1 MLRFVA
7 MSRDLV
13 GYALR
18 PPHVKWPHD
27 ARLAISL
34 VLNYEEGAELCV
46 GDGDP
51 EGERVGEFV
60 YPSMD
65 SHTRDL
71 GIESTFEYGAR
82 VGAWRVLRLFDD
94 YGVKA
99 TIYACGRALERNPVI
114 AREFTTRGH
123 EPAGH
128 GYRWVDH
135 FRMSRD
141 HERDQIQSAVTAIA
155 SATGQRP
162 VGWYSRYA
170 PSVHTR
176 ELLVEE
182 GGFEYDSDS
191 YADEIPY
198 WVRVNDQPHLVI
210 PYQLDANDAKFFR
223 GPGWS
228 GAGEFWEYL
237 RDSVDYL
244 RREGKT
250 TPRMLS
256 IGLHGR
262 IIGRPGRAT
271 ALERFLEYCRPLSD
285 VWFARRVDIARWWRE
300 HYAP

>member
-1 MLRFVA
+1 
-7 MSRDLV
+7 MSRDLL
-13 GYALR
+13 GFGADR
-18 PPHVKWPHD
+18 PVVRWPED
-27 ARLAISL
+27 ARVAVSL
-34 VLNYEEGAELCV
+34 VLNYEEGSELCV

-51 EGERVGEFV
+51 EGERVGELV

-65 SHTRDL
+65 ARTRDL
-71 GIESTFEYGAR
+71 GLESTFEYGAR
-82 VGAWRVLRLFDD
+82 VGAWRVLRLLDD

-114 AREFTTRGH
+114 ARAFTARGH
-123 EPAGH
+123 EPAAH

-135 FRMSRD
+135 FRMAPD
-141 HERDQIQSAVTAIA
+141 VERDQIRLAVQAIQA
-155 SATGQRP
+155 ATGERP

-170 PSVHTR
+170 PSPNTR
-176 ELLVEE
+176 ALLVEE
-182 GGFEYDSDS
+182 GGFLYDSDS

-198 WVRVNDQPHLVI
+198 WVRVDGRAHLVI

-237 RDSVDYL
+237 RDSVTML
-244 RREGKT
+244 HREGRT
-250 TPRMLS
+250 DPRMLS

-271 ALERFLEYCRPLSD
+271 ALERFLDHCRATPGI
-285 VWFARRVDIARWWRE
+285 WFARRVDIARWWRE
-300 HYAP
+300 RYPAP

>member
-1 MLRFVA
+1 MLRDF
-7 MSRDLV
+7 V
-13 GYALR
+13 GYGLR
-18 PPHVKWPHD
+18 PPHVKWPND
-27 ARLAISL
+27 ARLALSL

-65 SHTRDL
+65 SRTRDL

-82 VGAWRVLRLFDD
+82 IGAARVLRLFDA
-94 YGVKA
+94 YEVKA
-99 TIYACGRALERNPVI
+99 TIYACGRALERNPDL
-114 AREFTTRGH
+114 AREFTARGH

-141 HERDQIQSAVTAIA
+141 HERDQIRSAVTAITKT
-155 SATGQRP
+155 TGQRP

-198 WVRVNDQPHLVI
+198 WVRVGQQPHLVI

-237 RDSVDYL
+237 RDSVACL

-271 ALERFLEYCRPLSD
+271 ALERFLEHCRPMSD

-300 HYAP
+300 HYVP

>member
-1 MLRFVA
+1 
-7 MSRDLV
+7 MSRDLI
-13 GYALR
+13 GFGRDR
-18 PPHVKWPHD
+18 PKVRWPDD
-27 ARLAISL
+27 ARVAVSL
-34 VLNYEEGAELCV
+34 VLNYEEGSELCV

-51 EGERVGEFV
+51 EGERLGEFV

-65 SHTRDL
+65 ARTRDL
-71 GIESTFEYGAR
+71 GLESTFEYGSR

-114 AREFTTRGH
+114 AREFTARGH
-123 EPAGH
+123 EPAAH

-135 FRMSRD
+135 FRMTPD
-141 HERDQIQSAVTAIA
+141 VERAQIEKAVQAIRET
-155 SATGQRP
+155 TGERP

-170 PSVHTR
+170 PSPNTR
-176 ELLVEE
+176 ALLVEE
-182 GGFEYDSDS
+182 GGFLYDSDS

-198 WVRVNDQPHLVI
+198 WVRVNGRAHLVI

-228 GAGEFWEYL
+228 GATEFWEYL
-237 RDSVDYL
+237 RDSVTML
-244 RREGKT
+244 HREGERE
-250 TPRMLS
+250 PRMLS

-271 ALERFLEYCRPLSD
+271 ALERFLEHCRAMPGI
-285 VWFARRVDIARWWRE
+285 WFARRVDIARWWRE
-300 HYAP
+300 RYPVV